1 MWDNFWQ
8 EQVKAPELERFSQPP
23 KFRRKQLT
31 GKCQRTSPTGFE
43 LGSVPFILCS
53 EFIQLSQQQVKTY
66 LIVREDSRE
75 GGHHL
80 ADQVDQ
86 LRFGNLLEVGI
97 GVSVEDGR
105 GLLDERLADEAE
117 QGLQLEGDDLR
128 QVEHRR
134 HAVDVV
140 PVDT

>member
-1 MWDNFWQ
+1 M
-8 EQVKAPELERFSQPP
+8 
-23 KFRRKQLT
+23 
-31 GKCQRTSPTGFE
+31 
-43 LGSVPFILCS
+43 
-53 EFIQLSQQQVKTY
+53 SQQQVKTY

-128 QVEHRR
+128 QVEHCR
-134 HAVDVV
+134 HAVDVI